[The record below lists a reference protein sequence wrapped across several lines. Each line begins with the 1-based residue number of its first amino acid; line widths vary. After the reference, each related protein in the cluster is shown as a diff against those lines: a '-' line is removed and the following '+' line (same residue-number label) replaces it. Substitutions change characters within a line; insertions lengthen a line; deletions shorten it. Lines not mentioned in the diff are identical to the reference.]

1 MNSKYTL
8 KFLVDIWPE
17 PNSRTY
23 DRNKMI
29 YQIRVTYTHPTA
41 DHRPTSKNV
50 ESGAI
55 LGLSSEIKVRKKI
68 L

>member
-8 KFLVDIWPE
+8 KLLVDIWA
-17 PNSRTY
+17 PNFRTY
-23 DRNKMI
+23 NRNKII

-55 LGLSSEIKVRKKI
+55 LGLSSGIKVRKKI